1 MMSKGLMQV
10 ISRSRLN
17 IILIFFCPFPRQKN
31 VGCPFLKKYRDIEI
45 IERKENRDILRT
57 TRNDWM
63 AYQSEAALENKLIK
77 QLVSKGYQWVP
88 EV

>member
-1 MMSKGLMQV
+1 M
-10 ISRSRLN
+10 
-17 IILIFFCPFPRQKN
+17 
-31 VGCPFLKKYRDIEI
+31 
-45 IERKENRDILRT
+45 ERKENRNILRT
-57 TRNDWM
+57 ARNDWM